1 MERWQLRP
9 ARDHGLSLGER
20 LGSTKREPGLIEAV
34 AQGVVGKLLAGY
46 LRLGHRMV
54 VHGREH
60 LPRAAPFVMVA
71 NHASHLDA
79 LALASVLPW
88 RLRRVT
94 YLLAAG
100 DVFFETPTRS
110 LLSSLL
116 LNALPMRRH
125 APVRHALADLR
136 TRLREDGCGLVL
148 FPEGTRSATGTMA
161 PFRPGLGMLVA
172 GTDVPVLPCH
182 LEGTFAAWPRQA
194 RLPRLRPIAVRIG
207 APLCFADVADER
219 DGWAAVAARAEAAV
233 RALAPA

>member
-1 MERWQLRP
+1 MEPWRLRP
-9 ARDHGLSLGER
+9 ARDHGMTLGER
-20 LGSTKREPGLIEAV
+20 FGSTRREPGLIEAI

-46 LRLGHRMV
+46 LRLGHRLV
-54 VHGREH
+54 VTGREH

-79 LALASVLPW
+79 LALATVLPW

-125 APVRHALADLR
+125 SPVRHALADLR
-136 TRLREDGCGLVL
+136 TRLREDACGLVL
-148 FPEGTRSATGTMA
+148 FPEGTRSATGAMG
-161 PFRPGLGMLVA
+161 PFKPGLGMLVA
-172 GTDVPVLPCH
+172 GTDVPVVPCR
-182 LEGTFAAWPRQA
+182 LDGTFAAWPRQA
-194 RLPRLRPIAVRIG
+194 RLPRFRPIRVRIG
-207 APLCFADVADER
+207 PPLHFGEVPDTR
-219 DGWAAVAARAEAAV
+219 DGWSAVGQRAEAAV
-233 RALAPA
+233 VALGSG